1 MTPHADAD
9 ADVDV
14 DARAS
19 RSVQQRVRL
28 AVVVLSALALV
39 VTMWWLR
46 APDRAFEAGYGI
58 EVKRAVGQRIWTVLE
73 HGQTATPG
81 TIDIADIEP
90 DVTHDGAAVKVDYAI
105 CQLDPEALA
114 ADGVSSAGYGM
125 LDRHTRHYC
134 TRLVPAEGASMRLGN
149 EPGQELL
156 VGITTTRPGRSVIRG
171 HRIEFSEGWRRG
183 SADIQVSV
191 VVKAR

>member
-1 MTPHADAD
+1 MGWCSTRSHPGAGTVSGRVLHAVTGEPV
-9 ADVDV
+9 ADVE
-14 DARAS
+14 
-19 RSVQQRVRL
+19 
-28 AVVVLSALALV
+28 VVL
-39 VTMWWLR
+39 
-46 APDRAFEAGYGI
+46 Y
-58 EVKRAVGQRIWTVLE
+58 
-73 HGQTATPG
+73 
-81 TIDIADIEP
+81 
-90 DVTHDGAAVKVDYAI
+90 
-105 CQLDPEALA
+105 ALA